1 MYSKYNQ
8 IVILN
13 VVEELIQEGRKG
25 KKGRDY
31 EGGSFDDCNNGW
43 RGFAW
48 RGWGPRQGQK
58 NLRFVEILIDILTNN
73 VQKLVYRKYIQF

>member
-13 VVEELIQEGRKG
+13 VVEELRRLIQEGRKG

-48 RGWGPRQGQK
+48 RGWGPRQG
-58 NLRFVEILIDILTNN
+58 
-73 VQKLVYRKYIQF
+73 

>member
-13 VVEELIQEGRKG
+13 VVEELRRLIQEGRKG

-31 EGGSFDDCNNGW
+31 EGGSIDDWNNGW
-43 RGFAW
+43 RGFEW
-48 RGWGPRQGQK
+48 RGWGPRQG
-58 NLRFVEILIDILTNN
+58 
-73 VQKLVYRKYIQF
+73 